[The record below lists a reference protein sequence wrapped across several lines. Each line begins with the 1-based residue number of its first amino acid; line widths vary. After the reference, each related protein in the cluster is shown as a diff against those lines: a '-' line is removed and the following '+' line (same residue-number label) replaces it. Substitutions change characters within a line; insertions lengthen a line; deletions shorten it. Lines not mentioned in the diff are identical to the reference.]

1 MKGAEITHTGHL
13 IALQHLVK
21 DYLKKHNREAKID
34 TRNFHGNIILQGVS
48 CTFFY
53 CPINMQIG
61 MNDASWDDCH
71 LWELLFY
78 FSSHGNLLLV
88 SLQMQPGLKAE
99 LSPWQYSAVTLCH
112 PTFPLPAGG
121 PAVWPTRPG
130 KDNAGT
136 RHRTARGVQ
145 CGGDECQVSASV
157 AL

>member
-21 DYLKKHNREAKID
+21 DYLKKKKHNREAKID
-34 TRNFHGNIILQGVS
+34 TRKFHGNIILQGVS

-99 LSPWQYSAVTLCH
+99 LSPWQCSHSVPPHVPSPCRWPCCVAH
-112 PTFPLPAGG
+112 PAWERQRWHTSSH
-121 PAVWPTRPG
+121 
-130 KDNAGT
+130 GT
-136 RHRTARGVQ
+136 RGTMWWR
-145 CGGDECQVSASV
+145 
-157 AL
+157 

>member
-21 DYLKKHNREAKID
+21 DYLKKKHNREAKID
-34 TRNFHGNIILQGVS
+34 TRKFHGNIILQGVS

-53 CPINMQIG
+53 CPINMQIS

-99 LSPWQYSAVTLCH
+99 LSPWQCSHSVPPHVPSPCRWPCCVAH
-112 PTFPLPAGG
+112 PAWERQRWHTSSH
-121 PAVWPTRPG
+121 
-130 KDNAGT
+130 GT
-136 RHRTARGVQ
+136 RGTMWWR
-145 CGGDECQVSASV
+145 
-157 AL
+157 

>member
-21 DYLKKHNREAKID
+21 DYLKKKHNREAKID
-34 TRNFHGNIILQGVS
+34 TRKFHGNIILQGVS

-99 LSPWQYSAVTLCH
+99 LSPWQCSHSVPPHVPSPCRWPCCVAH
-112 PTFPLPAGG
+112 PAWERQRWHTSSH
-121 PAVWPTRPG
+121 
-130 KDNAGT
+130 GT
-136 RHRTARGVQ
+136 RGTMWWR
-145 CGGDECQVSASV
+145 
-157 AL
+157 